1 MKCPVCKTHNDDG
14 AEMCSR
20 CGASLTEHQ
29 TEETSSKKRSS
40 ISIAHIILR
49 IFLVVFYGGLLI
61 IFGGRMIKKTVGSE
75 ESNPSY
81 DITAENMEPVGWQQ
95 VKEDIDQNRETI
107 EADTKERLDELQQQI
122 NIISA
127 QEEAISA
134 LIDSQDADQ
143 SSDFAGEYEKGDIYK
158 NSILG
163 YGCKLKNWIFL
174 SEEEIAEVNGYRDN
188 LPEDLEQLIERSGFV
203 IVMAAQSNTMD
214 QEVNINI
221 CDMKS
226 QYGDVY
232 TQEELELLLPSML
245 PDLKTNYE
253 KAGFTNVTVEVTDI
267 DFAGDTYKG
276 ILVTSEVSG
285 SLMYQKQLALC
296 IGNYSGVITA
306 SSFGKDTTDQIFA
319 HFYPMR

>member
-127 QEEAISA
+127 QEEAISPY
-134 LIDSQDADQ
+134 LGPTNLSGITEDAYLGIGAIFIAY
-143 SSDFAGEYEKGDIYK
+143 SDNPIHHLREVRIQRRLAISCKGEDIGG
-158 NSILG
+158 NT
-163 YGCKLKNWIFL
+163 FL
-174 SEEEIAEVNGYRDN
+174 
-188 LPEDLEQLIERSGFV
+188 L
-203 IVMAAQSNTMD
+203 
-214 QEVNINI
+214 
-221 CDMKS
+221 
-226 QYGDVY
+226 
-232 TQEELELLLPSML
+232 
-245 PDLKTNYE
+245 
-253 KAGFTNVTVEVTDI
+253 
-267 DFAGDTYKG
+267 
-276 ILVTSEVSG
+276 
-285 SLMYQKQLALC
+285 
-296 IGNYSGVITA
+296 
-306 SSFGKDTTDQIFA
+306 
-319 HFYPMR
+319 